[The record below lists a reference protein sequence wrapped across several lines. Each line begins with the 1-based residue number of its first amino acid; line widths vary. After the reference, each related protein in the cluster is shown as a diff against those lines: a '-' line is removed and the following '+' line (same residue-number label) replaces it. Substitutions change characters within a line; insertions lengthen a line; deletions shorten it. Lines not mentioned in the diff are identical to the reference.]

1 MPSQIL
7 PITQRPSE
15 LLILEASPPTSVL
28 IKPEIDHDD
37 LNTSLIISSQF
48 DDDNKSVDVKP
59 LLSRASSYSS
69 TSSANGNSY
78 QHRRRR
84 SASDNSLASLSDGS
98 GGGGGSRRRSFSKGV
113 GHAAAETFLITRL
126 SLKLLR
132 YLGYAFSISNFCLL
146 MSLFSFFSFF
156 LFLWTYL
163 LPIWCEMD
171 IV

>member
-98 GGGGGSRRRSFSKGV
+98 GGGGSRRRSFSKGV

-126 SLKLLR
+126 SLELLR

-146 MSLFSFFSFF
+146 MSLFSFF

-163 LPIWCEMD
+163 LPIWREMD

>member
-146 MSLFSFFSFF
+146 MSLFSFF

-163 LPIWCEMD
+163 LPIWREMD